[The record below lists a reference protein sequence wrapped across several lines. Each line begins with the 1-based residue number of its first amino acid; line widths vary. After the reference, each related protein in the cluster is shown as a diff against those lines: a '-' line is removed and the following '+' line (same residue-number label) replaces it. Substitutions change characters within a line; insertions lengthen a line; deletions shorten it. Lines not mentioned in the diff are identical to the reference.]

1 MREREEVVVCGG
13 IRQGGVDVERE
24 LRRAPWAYRVF
35 GRVLVDVLWFLV
47 NPRDR
52 LQGDPASRLVH
63 FVSDTRPRCVIAQIL
78 GLSASLFRSSTL
90 SPSLSHSLYPPL
102 LCCSPSRFYLSRCFH
117 LSIPSLCLSPSIIRS
132 SHIAF

>member
-1 MREREEVVVCGG
+1 MKVAGEESKREEVVACGS

-24 LRRAPWAYRVF
+24 LRRAPWAYRLF
-35 GRVLVDVLWFLV
+35 GRVLVDVPWFLV

-63 FVSDTRPRCVIAQIL
+63 FVSDTRPRCVIAQL
-78 GLSASLFRSSTL
+78 LCPSASLFRGSSSIHL
-90 SPSLSHSLYPPL
+90 STASPL
-102 LCCSPSRFYLSRCFH
+102 LSRYLSRCFY
-117 LSIPSLCLSPSIIRS
+117 LFIPSLCLSPSIIRS